1 MLNLFPLVLLAR
13 CVYALMWFYVAPVI
27 PAMLREFGVAPA
39 DAGLLPAAFIVGA
52 AAAQLPASY
61 LGARYGHD
69 KVAGTGMVI
78 FGASSAL
85 MGLAPSWG
93 WAVGLRALGGVGAGL
108 FFSTAGAVLVALRP
122 NAVGSALG
130 WYNASFN
137 IGGFMGYY
145 WGYVASAAG
154 WRLALAA
161 PGVLAAALG
170 ATLLMGRGVRSR
182 AAINRGAALFGL
194 ASFPFWG
201 AVYAA
206 NSLTATWIHLY
217 RHVGEDVAGAISSAA
232 MVSGFFGGLVG
243 GLYDRARNKLYIF
256 LGAPLVAALAYV
268 ALPHVPLGA
277 VPLLVFLYG
286 ASFSAY
292 ITAVYAT
299 ASKTSENPAAALAVI
314 NVTNMALGL
323 HFSYVFSWLMAAGPV
338 GPWLLLS
345 SLALSSAASTYV
357 VVNRLKIY

>member
-1 MLNLFPLVLLAR
+1 
-13 CVYALMWFYVAPVI
+13 
-27 PAMLREFGVAPA
+27 
-39 DAGLLPAAFIVGA
+39 
-52 AAAQLPASY
+52 
-61 LGARYGHD
+61 
-69 KVAGTGMVI
+69 
-78 FGASSAL
+78 
-85 MGLAPSWG
+85 
-93 WAVGLRALGGVGAGL
+93 
-108 FFSTAGAVLVALRP
+108 
-122 NAVGSALG
+122 LG

-299 ASKTSENPAAALAVI
+299 ASRASENPAAALAVI